1 MTMDDQNTMPQD
13 ASVEEPKEEG
23 AEMAAE
29 TTEAASEEPKEEG
42 AV

>member
-1 MTMDDQNTMPQD
+1 MDDQNTMPQD

-23 AEMAAE
+23 AEVAAEE